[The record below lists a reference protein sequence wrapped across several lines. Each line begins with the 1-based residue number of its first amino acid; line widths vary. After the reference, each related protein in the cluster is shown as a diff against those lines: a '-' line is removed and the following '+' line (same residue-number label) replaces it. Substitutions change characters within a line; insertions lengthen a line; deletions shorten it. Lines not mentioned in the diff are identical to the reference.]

1 MSKEKIYIFD
11 TTLRDGAQT
20 EGVNFSI
27 DEKNKIAKSLSELG
41 VDYLEGGWPG
51 ANTLDTTFFN
61 NPPSLGNTVL
71 TAFGM
76 TKKSGRS
83 AQNDPGLSAILNSN
97 TPAVCL
103 VGKSWDFHVDV
114 ALGISN
120 KENLENIK
128 ESAKLFVKNKKEFMF
143 DAEHFFDGYK
153 NNQEYAINCL
163 KTAYDEGARWIV
175 LCDTN
180 GGTLPHEVGE
190 IVSKVSKV
198 IPGKN
203 LGIHAHNDT
212 ENAVANSLIAILSG
226 ARQVQGTINGLGE
239 RCGNANLMSVIP
251 TLVLKETFSKKFE
264 IGIKEEKIK
273 KLTECSRLLDEILN
287 RKSNRHAA
295 YVGASAFSHKGG
307 LHVSAVTKDP
317 KTYEHI
323 TPNSVGNFRNIVVS
337 DQSGKSNIISRLEK
351 YGIKI
356 DKNDP
361 KVQSLLDEVKE
372 REFAGYSYDGAD
384 ASFELLARR
393 LLGEIPKYL
402 TISKYDVSVKRD
414 SKDKIN
420 SFAKAHLVVDG
431 KEIICEGS
439 GNGPVNALDNAIR
452 SNVDKVGKYSKYLKD
467 LKLVDYKVRILNT
480 GTNATT
486 RVSIESTDKEGKNWF
501 TIGVSPNIIDAS
513 FKALID
519 SLDYKLYK
527 EKAPANL
534 NEQ

>member
-20 EGVNFSI
+20 EGVNFTL
-27 DEKNKIAKSLSELG
+27 DDKNKIAKTLSNLG

-61 NPPSLGNTVL
+61 NPPKLDNTIL

-76 TKKSGRS
+76 TKKTGRS
-83 AQNDPGLSAILNSN
+83 AENDPGLSALLNSK
-97 TPAVCL
+97 TPAICL

-120 KENLENIK
+120 EENLDNIK
-128 ESAKLFVKNKKEFMF
+128 ESAKLFIKNKKEFMF
-143 DAEHFFDGYK
+143 DAEHFFDGFK
-153 NNQEYAINCL
+153 NNKEYALSCI
-163 KTAYDEGARWIV
+163 KTAYHEGARWIV

-180 GGTLPHEVGE
+180 GGTLPNEIGE
-190 IVSKVSKV
+190 IVSEVCKKV
-198 IPGKN
+198 PGKN

-212 ENAVANSLIAILSG
+212 ENAVANSLTAILAG
-226 ARQVQGTINGLGE
+226 VRQIQGTINGLGE
-239 RCGNANLMSVIP
+239 RCGNANLISLIP
-251 TLVLKETFSKKFE
+251 SLVLKKTFSEKFE
-264 IGIKEEKIK
+264 IKINKNKIK
-273 KLTECSRLLDEILN
+273 SLTECSRLLDEILN
-287 RKSNRHAA
+287 QKSNRRSA
-295 YVGASAFSHKGG
+295 YVGPSAFAHKGG
-307 LHVSAVTKDP
+307 LHVSAVSKDP

-323 TPNSVGNFRNIVVS
+323 DPSLVGNSRNIIIS
-337 DQSGKSNIISRLEK
+337 DQAGKSNIMSRLSK
-351 YGIKI
+351 YGINI

-361 KVQSLLDEVKE
+361 KVQTLLNEVKD
-372 REFAGYSYDGAD
+372 REFIGYSYDGAD

-402 TISKYDVSVKRD
+402 TITKYDVSVKKNSD
-414 SKDKIN
+414 NKIV
-420 SFAKAHLVVDG
+420 SYAKAYILVDKNEV
-431 KEIICEGS
+431 ICEGE

-452 SNVDKVGKYSKYLKD
+452 SNVDKVEKYSKYLKD

-486 RVSIESTDKEGKNWF
+486 RVSIESTDRDGKSWF

-527 EKAPANL
+527 EKAPAN
-534 NEQ
+534 NQ

>member
-1 MSKEKIYIFD
+1 MNKEKIYIFD

-27 DEKNKIAKSLSELG
+27 DDKNKIAKALSNLG

-61 NPPSLGNTVL
+61 KPPKLGSTVL

-76 TKKSGRS
+76 TKRVGRS
-83 AQNDPGLSAILNSN
+83 AENDPGLSALLNTN
-97 TPAVCL
+97 APAICL

-114 ALGISN
+114 ALGIT
-120 KENLENIK
+120 KEENLENIK
-128 ESAKLFVKNKKEFMF
+128 ESAKLFIKNKKEFMF

-153 NNQEYAINCL
+153 KNPEYALSCI
-163 KTAYDEGARWIV
+163 KTAFDEGARWIV

-180 GGTLPHEVGE
+180 GGTLPNEIGE
-190 IVSKVSKV
+190 IVSNVSKQ

-212 ENAVANSLIAILSG
+212 ENAVANSLIAVLAG
-226 ARQVQGTINGLGE
+226 VRQVQGTINGLGE
-239 RCGNANLMSVIP
+239 RCGNANLISLIP
-251 TLVLKETFSKKFE
+251 SLALKKSFSDNFE
-264 IGIKEEKIK
+264 IKINK
-273 KLTECSRLLDEILN
+273 DKVKSLTECSRLLDEILN
-287 RKSNRHAA
+287 KKSNRRAA
-295 YVGASAFSHKGG
+295 YVGPSAFAHKGG

-323 TPNSVGNFRNIVVS
+323 DPSMVGNVRNIIVS
-337 DQSGKSNIISRLEK
+337 DQAGKSNIMSRLNK

-361 KVQSLLDEVKE
+361 KVQTLLNEVKD
-372 REFAGYSYDGAD
+372 REFIGYSYDGAD

-393 LLGEIPKYL
+393 IMGEIPKYI
-402 TISKYDVSVKRD
+402 TIHMYDVTVKKNA
-414 SKDKIN
+414 SGEII
-420 SFAKAHLVVDG
+420 SSAKAQLEVD
-431 KEIICEGS
+431 KKLSICEGE

-452 SNVDKVGKYSKYLKD
+452 NNIDNLGKYSKYLKD

-486 RVSIESTDKEGKNWF
+486 RVSIESNDRDGKSWF
-501 TIGVSPNIIDAS
+501 TIGVSPNIIEAS

-527 EKAPANL
+527 EKAPAN
-534 NEQ
+534 N

>member
-1 MSKEKIYIFD
+1 MKKEKIYIFD

-27 DEKNKIAKSLSELG
+27 DDKNKIAKALSNLG

-51 ANTLDTTFFN
+51 ANTLDTAFFN
-61 NPPSLGNTVL
+61 NPPKLENTIL

-76 TKKSGRS
+76 TKKAGRS
-83 AQNDPGLSAILNSN
+83 AENDPGLSALLN
-97 TPAVCL
+97 TKAPAICL

-114 ALGISN
+114 ALGIT
-120 KENLENIK
+120 KAENLENIK
-128 ESAKLFVKNKKEFMF
+128 ESAKLFIKNKREFMF

-153 NNQEYAINCL
+153 KNPEYALSCV

-180 GGTLPHEVGE
+180 GGTLPNEVGE
-190 IVSKVSKV
+190 IVSKVGKQ

-212 ENAVANSLIAILSG
+212 ENAVANSLTAVLAG
-226 ARQVQGTINGLGE
+226 VRQVQGTINGLGE
-239 RCGNANLMSVIP
+239 RCGNANLISLIP
-251 TLVLKETFSKKFE
+251 TLVLKRSFSDDFQ
-264 IGIKEEKIK
+264 IKINKDK
-273 KLTECSRLLDEILN
+273 VKTLTECSRLLDEILN
-287 RKSNRHAA
+287 RKSNRRSA
-295 YVGASAFSHKGG
+295 YVGPSAFAHKGG
-307 LHVSAVTKDP
+307 LHVSAVSKDP

-323 TPNSVGNFRNIVVS
+323 DPTLVGNVRNIVVS
-337 DQSGKSNIISRLEK
+337 DQAGKSNIMSRLNK

-361 KVQSLLDEVKE
+361 KVQTLLNEVKD
-372 REFAGYSYDGAD
+372 REFVGYSYDGAD

-402 TISKYDVSVKRD
+402 TISKYDVSVKKE

-420 SFAKAHLVVDG
+420 SFAKAHILVDG
-431 KEIICEGS
+431 KEIVCEGS

-486 RVSIESTDKEGKNWF
+486 RVSIESTDKNGKSWF
-501 TIGVSPNIIDAS
+501 TIGVSPNIIEAS

-527 EKAPANL
+527 EKAPASN
-534 NEQ
+534 

>member
-27 DEKNKIAKSLSELG
+27 DDKIKIAMTLSKLG

-61 NPPSLGNTVL
+61 NPPKLTNTTL

-76 TKKSGRS
+76 TKRSGRS
-83 AQNDPGLSAILNSN
+83 AENDPGLSALLNSKA
-97 TPAVCL
+97 PAICL

-114 ALGISN
+114 ALGITN
-120 KENLENIK
+120 EENLENIK

-153 NNQEYAINCL
+153 RNKEYALSCI

-180 GGTLPHEVGE
+180 GGTLPHELGE
-190 IVSKVSKV
+190 IVSKVGKE

-212 ENAVANSLIAILSG
+212 ENAVANSLTAVLAG
-226 ARQVQGTINGLGE
+226 VRQVQGTINGLGE
-239 RCGNANLMSVIP
+239 RCGNANLISLIP
-251 TLVLKETFSKKFE
+251 TIVLKKTFSDHFE
-264 IGIKEEKIK
+264 ININENKIK
-273 KLTECSRLLDEILN
+273 TLTECSRLLDEILN
-287 RKSNRHAA
+287 RKSNRRAA
-295 YVGASAFSHKGG
+295 YVGPSAFAHKGG
-307 LHVSAVTKDP
+307 LHVSAVSKDP

-323 TPNSVGNFRNIVVS
+323 DPSLVGNIRNIIVS
-337 DQSGKSNIISRLEK
+337 DQAGKSNIMSRLSK

-361 KVQSLLDEVKE
+361 KIQNLLNEVKE
-372 REFAGYSYDGAD
+372 REFVGYSYDGAD

-402 TISKYDVSVKRD
+402 TISKYDVSVKKE

-420 SFAKAHLVVDG
+420 SFAKAHILVDG
-431 KEIICEGS
+431 QEVVCEGS

-452 SNVDKVGKYSKYLKD
+452 TNVDKVGKYSKYLKD
-467 LKLVDYKVRILNT
+467 LKLIDYKVRILNT

-486 RVSIESTDKEGKNWF
+486 RVSIESTDSTGKSWF
-501 TIGVSPNIIDAS
+501 TIGVSPNIIEAS

-527 EKAPANL
+527 EKAPAN
-534 NEQ
+534 N

>member
-20 EGVNFSI
+20 EGVNFSL
-27 DEKNKIAKSLSELG
+27 DDKNKIAKAISGLG

-51 ANTLDTTFFN
+51 ANALDTAFFN
-61 NPPSLGNTVL
+61 NPPKLNNTIF

-76 TKKSGRS
+76 TKKTGRS
-83 AQNDPGLSAILNSN
+83 AENDPGLSALLNSK
-97 TPAVCL
+97 ASAICL

-114 ALGISN
+114 ALGITN
-120 KENLENIK
+120 KENLLNIK
-128 ESAKLFVKNKKEFMF
+128 ESAKLFVKKKKEFMF

-153 NNQEYAINCL
+153 NNPEYALSCI
-163 KTAYDEGARWIV
+163 KTAFDEGARWIV

-180 GGTLPHEVGE
+180 GGTLPNEVGD
-190 IVSKVSKV
+190 IVSKVSQT

-212 ENAVANSLIAILSG
+212 ENAVSNSLTAVLAG
-226 ARQVQGTINGLGE
+226 ARQIQGTINGLGE
-239 RCGNANLMSVIP
+239 RCGNANLISLIP
-251 TLVLKETFSKKFE
+251 SLVLKKTFSSEFE
-264 IGIKEEKIK
+264 IKINKDKIK
-273 KLTECSRLLDEILN
+273 TITECSRLLDEVLN
-287 RKSNRHAA
+287 RKSNRSSA
-295 YVGASAFSHKGG
+295 YVGPSAFAHKGG
-307 LHVSAVTKDP
+307 LHVSAVSKDP

-323 TPNSVGNFRNIVVS
+323 DPGLVGNMRNIIIS
-337 DQSGKSNIISRLEK
+337 DQAGKSNIMSRLEK

-356 DKNDP
+356 DRNDP
-361 KVQSLLDEVKE
+361 KVQSLLNEVKD
-372 REFAGYSYDGAD
+372 REFVGYSYDGAD

-393 LLGEIPKYL
+393 LLGEIPEYL
-402 TISKYDVSVKRD
+402 KISKYDVSVKKD
-414 SKDKIN
+414 STEKIN
-420 SFAKAHLVVDG
+420 SFAKAHIIVDG
-431 KEIICEGS
+431 KEIICEGT

-480 GTNATT
+480 GTNAIT
-486 RVSIESTDKEGKNWF
+486 RVSIESTDREGKSWF
-501 TIGVSPNIIDAS
+501 TIGVSPNIIEAS

-527 EKAPANL
+527 EKAPASN
-534 NEQ
+534 Q

>member
-20 EGVNFSI
+20 EGVNFSL
-27 DEKNKIAKSLSELG
+27 DDKNKIAKALSDLG

-61 NPPSLGNTVL
+61 NPPKLNNTIF

-76 TKKSGRS
+76 TKKTGRS
-83 AQNDPGLSAILNSN
+83 AENDPGLSALINSK
-97 TPAVCL
+97 ASAICL

-114 ALGISN
+114 ALGITN

-128 ESAKLFVKNKKEFMF
+128 ESAKLFVKKKKEFMF

-153 NNQEYAINCL
+153 NNPEYALSCI
-163 KTAYDEGARWIV
+163 KTAFDEGARWIV

-180 GGTLPHEVGE
+180 GGTLPNEIGD
-190 IVSKVSKV
+190 IVSKVGQK

-212 ENAVANSLIAILSG
+212 ENAVANSLAAVLAG
-226 ARQVQGTINGLGE
+226 VRQIQGTINGLGE
-239 RCGNANLMSVIP
+239 RCGNANLISLIP
-251 TLVLKETFSKKFE
+251 SLILKKSLNSKFE
-264 IGIKEEKIK
+264 IKINKDKIK
-273 KLTECSRLLDEILN
+273 TITEYSRLLDEILN
-287 RKSNRHAA
+287 RKSDRRSA
-295 YVGASAFSHKGG
+295 YVGPSAFAHKGG
-307 LHVSAVTKDP
+307 LHVSAVSKDP

-323 TPNSVGNFRNIVVS
+323 DPSLVGNVRNIVIS
-337 DQSGKSNIISRLEK
+337 DQAGKSNIMLRLEK
-351 YGIKI
+351 FGIKI
-356 DKNDP
+356 DKNNP
-361 KVQSLLDEVKE
+361 KVQNLLNEVKD
-372 REFAGYSYDGAD
+372 REFVGYSYDGAD

-393 LLGEIPKYL
+393 LLGEIPTYL
-402 TISKYDVSVKRD
+402 TISKYDVSVKKD
-414 SKDKIN
+414 SSGKIN
-420 SFAKAHLVVDG
+420 SFAKAHIIVDG
-431 KEIICEGS
+431 QEVICEGF

-452 SNVDKVGKYSKYLKD
+452 QNVDKVGKYSKYLKD

-486 RVSIESTDKEGKNWF
+486 RVSIESTDRYGKSWF
-501 TIGVSPNIIDAS
+501 TIGVSPNIIEAS

-527 EKAPANL
+527 EKAPAN
-534 NEQ
+534 N

>member
-27 DEKNKIAKSLSELG
+27 DDKNKIAKALSDLG

-51 ANTLDTTFFN
+51 ANNLDTTFFN
-61 NPPSLGNTVL
+61 NPPKLVNTTL

-76 TKKSGRS
+76 TKKTGRS
-83 AQNDPGLSAILNSN
+83 AENDPGLSALLN
-97 TPAVCL
+97 TKAPAICL
-103 VGKSWDFHVDV
+103 VGKSWDFHVDL
-114 ALGISN
+114 ALGIT
-120 KENLENIK
+120 KEENLENIK
-128 ESAKLFVKNKKEFMF
+128 ESAKLFVKNKREFMF

-153 NNQEYAINCL
+153 KNPEYALSCI
-163 KTAYDEGARWIV
+163 KTAYNEGARWIV

-190 IVSKVSKV
+190 IVSKVSRQ

-212 ENAVANSLIAILSG
+212 ENAVANSLTAILAG
-226 ARQVQGTINGLGE
+226 VRQVQGTINGLGE
-239 RCGNANLMSVIP
+239 RCGNANLISLIP
-251 TLVLKETFSKKFE
+251 SIVLKKSFSDSFE
-264 IGIKEEKIK
+264 IKINKNKIK
-273 KLTECSRLLDEILN
+273 TLTECSRLLDEILN
-287 RKSNRHAA
+287 RKSNRRAA
-295 YVGASAFSHKGG
+295 YVGPSAFAHKGG
-307 LHVSAVTKDP
+307 LHVSAVSKDP

-323 TPNSVGNFRNIVVS
+323 DPSLVGNVRNIVVS
-337 DQSGKSNIISRLEK
+337 DQAGRSNIMSRLNK

-361 KVQSLLDEVKE
+361 KIQTLLEEVKG
-372 REFAGYSYDGAD
+372 REFIGYSYDGAD

-402 TISKYDVSVKRD
+402 TISKYDVSVKKE
-414 SKDKIN
+414 SEDKIV
-420 SFAKAHLVVDG
+420 SFAKAHILVDG
-431 KEIICEGS
+431 KEIVCEGE

-452 SNVDKVGKYSKYLKD
+452 SNVENVGKYSKYLKD

-486 RVSIESTDKEGKNWF
+486 RVSIESTDREGKSWF
-501 TIGVSPNIIDAS
+501 TIGVSPNIIEAS

-527 EKAPANL
+527 EKAPAN
-534 NEQ
+534 N